1 MYLGAVIALSHTDNP
16 DSLAQCAHSV
26 RELMEKIPAYLDVQ
40 TRAHQESL
48 TSKVRDLE
56 DRWQN
61 TIATSACYDDGIW
74 TGEIDRPL
82 LQLLETLQRLFDWL
96 SEHRPRR
103 RIEVSRIL
111 QRLDGSDHILPATL
125 EDLEVDRWM
134 RIREFFLSVAHHG
147 QQVTQD
153 EFERWLDALERF
165 LLDRLR
171 PRTFAD
177 FDAIDDII
185 KEGEGS
191 A

>member
-1 MYLGAVIALSHTDNP
+1 
-16 DSLAQCAHSV
+16 
-26 RELMEKIPAYLDVQ
+26 MEKIPAYLDVQ